1 MPSTFQVAAKFWVAL
16 AFAVLVAVQSAW
28 PDAPPWLAPVIA
40 AVGAVSVYLT
50 PNRDGTADSDPNLRA
65 GQ

>member
-1 MPSTFQVAAKFWVAL
+1 MPSTFTVAAKFWVAL

-28 PDAPPWLAPVIA
+28 PDAPAWLAPVIA

-50 PNRDGTADSDPNLRA
+50 PNRDGSTDA
-65 GQ
+65 